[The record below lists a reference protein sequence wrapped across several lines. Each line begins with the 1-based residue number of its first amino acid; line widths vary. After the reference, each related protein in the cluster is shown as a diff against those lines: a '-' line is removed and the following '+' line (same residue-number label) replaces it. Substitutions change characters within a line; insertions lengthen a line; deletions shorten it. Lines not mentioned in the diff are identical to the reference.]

1 MPRGFSE
8 DQMKH
13 FRSKLIEVAFDAL
26 KDKGVRKTTVG
37 ELAKAAGLS
46 TGAFYKFFPSKEAL
60 FFTVY
65 DRTEESLKT
74 EVLSMLQAATELSPL
89 ALRLT
94 VKQVLRSETMQAL
107 FRLMR
112 KEEFDYMLRNTDA
125 ALVEQHVQ
133 RDHKFAQDALD
144 QLRAKGLDVQIEES
158 LLLDYLFA
166 LFVLCYEK
174 EQYARHAEQ
183 VIDTFIDTIVA
194 TITV

>member
-8 DQMKH
+8 DQMER
-13 FRSKLIEVAFDAL
+13 FRSKLIEAAFDAL

-65 DRTEESLKT
+65 DRTEERLKT
-74 EVLSMLQAATELSPL
+74 EVLSTLQTSADMSPL
-89 ALRLT
+89 ALRLI

-112 KEEFDYMLRNTDA
+112 KEEFDYMLRSTDA
-125 ALVEQHVQ
+125 ALVEQHIQ
-133 RDHKFAQDALD
+133 KDHQFAQDALD
-144 QLRAKGLDVQIEES
+144 QLRAKGLDVQIEEG

-183 VIDTFIDTIVA
+183 IIDTFIDTIVA
-194 TITV
+194 AITA